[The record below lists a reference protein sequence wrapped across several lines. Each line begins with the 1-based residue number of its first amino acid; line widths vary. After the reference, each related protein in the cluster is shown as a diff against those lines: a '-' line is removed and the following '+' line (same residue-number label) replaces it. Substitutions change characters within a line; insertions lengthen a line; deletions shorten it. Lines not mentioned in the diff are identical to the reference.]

1 MKGLDKEVETSS
13 RGEYW
18 RLLPPGTYSIQ
29 VPIPPAEGSTG
40 DYSNLVPTSY
50 RYLPKAEGSTGDYSH
65 LVLTPYRYLYL
76 QQGVVLETT
85 PNWYLLYTGTYSI

>member
-29 VPIPPAEGSTG
+29 VPRPPAG
-40 DYSNLVPTSY
+40 
-50 RYLPKAEGSTGDYSH
+50 GSTGDYSH

-85 PNWYLLYTGTYSI
+85 PNWYLLHTGTYSIQVPTPYRYLYLKQGGY